1 MAKHFMLDNRTAYQ
15 RIKDWIIA
23 LFSKRKV
30 PKVEFTRLMSSQ
42 ERENRKVFSNSQ
54 STGTIREMLKESERI
69 FRRKRVRPAPP
80 VKAADQ
86 NSCSRYHCD

>member
-1 MAKHFMLDNRTAYQ
+1 MLDNRTAYQ

-42 ERENRKVFSNSQ
+42 ERENRKVFSNFRP
-54 STGTIREMLKESERI
+54 TGTTRGLLEETERI
-69 FRRKRVRPAPP
+69 YRRKRVRPSLPE
-80 VKAADQ
+80 KAADR
-86 NSCSRYHCD
+86 NSC